1 MRDPCILIVEQDVLV
16 RTPLAEYLRE
26 CGYLVLE
33 ASSAGEANRT
43 LWNSG
48 NYSHPRL
55 VLAQRVPTAIPFSLR
70 SAEADDTAVTAQM
83 QQILDAYVKER
94 GPIEGLS
101 SATLRI
107 PSLAKDPHPL
117 AAKNLRGRPPRPHQ
131 SQFPETGR
139 APSSDPPVF
148 RQAYRSGSRVRALV
162 NPTYL
167 QTETLPTLSMR

>member
-1 MRDPCILIVEQDVLV
+1 MRDPCILIVEQDVFV
-16 RTPLAEYLRE
+16 RTPLAEYHRE

-107 PSLAKDPHPL
+107 PSLAKDPHPV

-131 SQFPETGR
+131 SQFPEARR
-139 APSSDPPVF
+139 APSSDPLF
-148 RQAYRSGSRVRALV
+148 SARH
-162 NPTYL
+162 
-167 QTETLPTLSMR
+167 TEAGAACEPCQSDLFAN